1 MSNRHTEEPHIIKI
15 FHESDKVGVI
25 KQIVFSASEP
35 KFMVI
40 I

>member
-1 MSNRHTEEPHIIKI
+1 MSGKEDPHLIKI
-15 FHESDKVGVI
+15 FSEADKLGVI

-40 I
+40 